1 MPVALI
7 TGINGQ
13 DGSYL
18 AEFLLEKG
26 YEVIGWVPDHL
37 PISYENFSAILH
49 QISLVKG
56 NLSDQEGI
64 NRLIT
69 EYQPDEIYHFASP
82 SSPSA
87 SWQSTVS
94 VGDAAG
100 LAVARLLE
108 AVRYF
113 QPQAKF
119 YQASSSELFGNPV
132 EVPQDENTP
141 FHPRNPYGIS
151 KLYAHWMVVNYRER
165 YDLFATAGIL
175 FNHESPRRGQ
185 QFVTRKITN
194 GAARIKLGLSQELRL
209 GNLEARR
216 DWGFAGDYVQ
226 AIYALMHQDQ
236 PNDYV
241 IGTGVTHSV
250 REFCERAFQSVDL
263 DYREFVV
270 VAPEFYR
277 PEEQRQLVA
286 NPEKAQ
292 RELGW
297 QSKTSFDE
305 LVRMMVQHDL
315 KLLQDQE

>member
-26 YEVIGWVPDHL
+26 YEVVGWVPDHL
-37 PISYENFSAILH
+37 PVTYENFSAILPK
-49 QISLVKG
+49 ITVVKG
-56 NLSDQEGI
+56 SLSEQDGI
-64 NRLIT
+64 NRLLID
-69 EYQPDEIYHFASP
+69 YQPDEIYHFASP
-82 SSPSA
+82 SSPAA
-87 SWQSTVS
+87 SWQSAVS

-108 AVRYF
+108 AVRTHR
-113 QPQAKF
+113 PQAKF

-132 EVPQDENTP
+132 EVPQNENTP

-165 YDLFATAGIL
+165 YDLYTAAGIL
-175 FNHESPRRGQ
+175 FNHESPRRGL

-194 GAARIKLGLSQELRL
+194 AAARIKLGLAQELRL
-209 GNLEARR
+209 GNLDARR
-216 DWGFAGDYVQ
+216 DWGFAGDYIQ
-226 AIYALMHQDQ
+226 AIFAILHQDQ
-236 PNDYV
+236 PMDYV
-241 IGTGVTHSV
+241 IGTGITHSV
-250 REFCERAFQSVDL
+250 RDFCERAFQCVDL

-286 NPEKAQ
+286 NPQKANH
-292 RELGW
+292 ELGW
-297 QSKTSFDE
+297 QPLTSFDE
-305 LVRMMVQHDL
+305 LVRMMVYHDL
-315 KLLQDQE
+315 QHLQEQE

>member
-305 LVRMMVQHDL
+305 LVRMLVQHDL